1 MGRGQEIRVTGRR
14 AWIACA
20 LALVTAGC
28 SVRRIAV
35 DGLAG
40 ALASS
45 GDVFA
50 SDDDPELVREALPF
64 GLKTMEALM
73 QESPENRDILLAATR
88 GFTQYSYAFVE
99 GDMHLLDEDDFDE
112 RDALAQRALRLYL
125 RAKNYGLRGLEL
137 RYEGL
142 AAELVTEPRMAVR
155 RLHYS
160 DLDLTYWTAAA
171 WGGAIGLALDRP
183 EIVADVDAMRALL
196 ARVLELEPGY
206 GNGAIHEALISV
218 EALPEAMGGSPVRA
232 RQHLDLALEW
242 SQGQSAGAYVSYV
255 PRVTIRNQDHAE
267 FVTLLNAALAIDPDE
282 MPSLRLAN
290 ILAQRRARKLLDS
303 ASDYFLDL

>member
-14 AWIACA
+14 TWIVCA

-125 RAKNYGLRGLEL
+125 RGKKYGLRGLEL

-255 PRVTIRNQDHAE
+255 TRVTIRNQDHAE